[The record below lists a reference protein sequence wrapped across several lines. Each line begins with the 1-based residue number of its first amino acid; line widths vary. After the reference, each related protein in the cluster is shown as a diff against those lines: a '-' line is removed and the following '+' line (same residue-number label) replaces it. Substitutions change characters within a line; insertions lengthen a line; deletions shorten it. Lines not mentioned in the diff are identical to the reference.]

1 MIRPQRAF
9 RMCGNAARHIY
20 KTVSRFEVKMD
31 CQSGS
36 DDSAS
41 VPQRKSPT
49 LLTITS
55 SRPKRSA
62 TVLISWSQRPESV
75 MSVSTATQSTP
86 LACNC
91 RNVCCAATLLERYA
105 MAMRAPSCASR
116 RASPRPI
123 PLLPPVTSA
132 TRLRSDICL
141 PGKISWKDFQYS
153 PADAEVLPE
162 PGNNDRHIVGLFRSP
177 GPLFGRR
184 HERLRDHERR
194 GTLQALRGFLQTA
207 NSKFFPVDVFR
218 LNQAVTISDE
228 ERVGANCQRPFLINV
243 VFHHAQHHP
252 TFVQ

>member
-55 SRPKRSA
+55 SRPKRST
-62 TVLISWSQRPESV
+62 TVLINWSQRPASV
-75 MSVSTATQSTP
+75 ISVSTATQSTP
-86 LACNC
+86 LACNR

-105 MAMRAPSCASR
+105 MAIRAPSCASR

-123 PLLPPVTSA
+123 PRLPPVTSA
-132 TRLRSDICL
+132 TRLRSDIL
-141 PGKISWKDFQYS
+141 FPGEISWKYFQYS
-153 PADAEVLPE
+153 LAVAEVLPK
-162 PGNNDRHIVGLFRSP
+162 PRHDHGHVIGLFRGS
-177 GPLFGRR
+177 GPLFRR
-184 HERLRDHERR
+184 SH
-194 GTLQALRGFLQTA
+194 Q
-207 NSKFFPVDVFR
+207 
-218 LNQAVTISDE
+218 
-228 ERVGANCQRPFLINV
+228 
-243 VFHHAQHHP
+243 
-252 TFVQ
+252 